1 MIDFG
6 IFTIDGVK
14 RFLFDALRIG
24 GCEFGDMQ
32 LRFRS
37 DEVGTYADV
46 RERLGESLAPDDL
59 LLHLRHVTANT
70 DGCASIRESGILG
83 IGDVLSRPSA
93 LTRLFE
99 GCGVHFD
106 KASRTV
112 SVDGRRLSLD
122 LVDDAFL
129 GRESS
134 EPIDGLLY
142 ILAEDSLVNSF
153 IHKSC
158 IREYSTLSRYPEAIW
173 ALEEV
178 VGHGNEA
185 VWRWKDA
192 ARPYVVE
199 FTATLKEL
207 DLCRLQPDDGMGF
220 CRAAV

>member
-1 MIDFG
+1 M
-6 IFTIDGVK
+6 
-14 RFLFDALRIG
+14 
-24 GCEFGDMQ
+24 
-32 LRFRS
+32 
-37 DEVGTYADV
+37 
-46 RERLGESLAPDDL
+46 
-59 LLHLRHVTANT
+59 
-70 DGCASIRESGILG
+70 
-83 IGDVLSRPSA
+83 LSRPSA

-178 VGHGNEA
+178 IGHGNEA

>member
-14 RFLFDALRIG
+14 RFLFDALRID

-70 DGCASIRESGILG
+70 DGCASIRES
-83 IGDVLSRPSA
+83 
-93 LTRLFE
+93 
-99 GCGVHFD
+99 GVHFD